1 MGLAHITLATRD
13 VRRSADFFRDA
24 LGWSLSTRPGNIGMN
39 AAWLDIAPGMEL
51 HLIEDPEFEPS
62 RFEKEFGRHIAVTF
76 DLAEFP
82 RLKERLQARA
92 QPSSSHCAR
101 HRFSASFFA
110 TPTDTSSRS
119 SRKTTTSRDRSRDRS
134 GFFREGV
141 PSRPTRLVQRPESR

>member
-82 RLKERLQARA
+82 RLKERLQARGA
-92 QPSSSHCAR
+92 TLIEPLRQTPFQ
-101 HRFSASFFA
+101 RF
-110 TPTDTSSRS
+110 
-119 SRKTTTSRDRSRDRS
+119 
-134 GFFREGV
+134 FFRDPNGYVFEV
-141 PSRPTRLVQRPESR
+141 VEENHDEPRSIA